1 MKNLLQK
8 RQNRKAG
15 VRNAMCETAL
25 QPWFLPKVLSW
36 KIRRMLPNDY
46 WRKMRYYFD
55 DYGCLRCGRKSVP
68 YGVNGFCRVCR
79 ELILHRIG
87 FALGRREKTA
97 AKEQYC
103 GERLKRAAYVRKLLH
118 GLV

>member
-1 MKNLLQK
+1 MKGLPK
-8 RQNRKAG
+8 KKKMRAVE
-15 VRNAMCETAL
+15 VRNAMCEAAL
-25 QPWFLPKVLSW
+25 QPWFLPKPLSW

-79 ELILHRIG
+79 ELILHTP
-87 FALGRREKTA
+87 RRG
-97 AKEQYC
+97 C
-103 GERLKRAAYVRKLLH
+103 RGLH
-118 GLV
+118 MPVNSSEA